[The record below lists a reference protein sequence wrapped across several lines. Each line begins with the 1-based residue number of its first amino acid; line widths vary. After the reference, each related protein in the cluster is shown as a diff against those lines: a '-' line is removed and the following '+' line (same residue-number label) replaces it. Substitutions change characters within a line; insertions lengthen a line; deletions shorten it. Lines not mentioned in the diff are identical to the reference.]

1 MTRQF
6 SAACERNRE
15 PILAVL
21 REVLPAPAKVL
32 EIGSGTGQHAV
43 YFGAH
48 LPHLTWQP
56 SDVPGSHS
64 HASIN
69 AWLDEAGLPNVLRPV
84 ALDVNSADWP
94 AGPFDAVFAAN
105 TCHIMAWDEVRAMF
119 AGAARVLRQGGVLC
133 VYGPF
138 NYGGKFT
145 SESNALFDMSLK
157 AQGEQMGIRGFEEV
171 DGVAGE
177 NGLVLVRDVEMPA
190 HNRLLVWR
198 KG

>member
-21 REVLPAPAKVL
+21 RDVLADAKTVL

-43 YFGAH
+43 FFGAA
-48 LPHLTWQP
+48 LPHVTWQT
-56 SDVPGSHS
+56 SDLPQN
-64 HASIN
+64 HASIHG
-69 AWLDEAGLPNVLRPV
+69 WISEAKLPNVLPPIEF
-84 ALDVNSADWP
+84 DVSSDNWP
-94 AGPFDAVFAAN
+94 AGPFDAVFTAN
-105 TCHIMAWDEVRAMF
+105 TCHIMAWDDVRAMF
-119 AGAARVLRQGGVLC
+119 AGVARVLRSGGVFC

-157 AQGEQMGIRGFEEV
+157 AQGPHMGVRGFEDV
-171 DGVAGE
+171 DRLGREQGM
-177 NGLVLVRDVEMPA
+177 VLVGDHEMPA
-190 HNRLLVWR
+190 HNRLIVWR
-198 KG
+198 R

>member
-6 SAACERNRE
+6 SDACERNKE

-21 REVLPAPAKVL
+21 RDVLANAKEVL

-43 YFGAH
+43 YFGAA
-48 LPHLTWQP
+48 LPHLTWQT
-56 SDVPGSHS
+56 SDLPQN
-64 HASIN
+64 HASIHG
-69 AWLDEAGLPNVLRPV
+69 WLHDAQLPNVLPPFS
-84 ALDVNSADWP
+84 LDVASDNWP
-94 AGPFDAVFAAN
+94 EGPFDAIFTAN

-119 AGAARVLRQGGVLC
+119 AGVARILSPQGVFC

-138 NYGGKFT
+138 NYDGKFT

-157 AQGEQMGIRGFEEV
+157 AQGAHMGIRSFEDLDRLASEQGMSLQA
-171 DGVAGE
+171 DH
-177 NGLVLVRDVEMPA
+177 EMPA

-198 KG
+198 R

>member
-21 REVLPAPAKVL
+21 REVLPGPGKVL

-43 YFGAH
+43 YFGDH
-48 LPHLTWQP
+48 LPYLTWQP
-56 SDVPGSHS
+56 SDLPHN

-69 AWLDEAGLPNVLRPV
+69 AWLDEAELPNVLRPL
-84 ALDVNSADWP
+84 ALDVTSGDWP

-119 AGAARVLRQGGVLC
+119 AGVARVLRQGGLMC

-171 DGVAGE
+171 DSVAGE
-177 NGLVLVRDVEMPA
+177 NGLGLVKDYEMPA

-198 KG
+198 KV

>member
-6 SAACERNRE
+6 SDACERNRE

-21 REVLPAPAKVL
+21 RDLLAQVKTVL

-43 YFGAH
+43 YFGAA
-48 LPHLTWQP
+48 LPHLTWQT
-56 SDVPGSHS
+56 SDLPQN
-64 HASIN
+64 HASIHG
-69 AWLDEAGLPNVLRPV
+69 WLHEVQLPNVLPPFE
-84 ALDVNSADWP
+84 LDVSSANWP
-94 AGPFDAVFAAN
+94 SGPFDAVFTAN
-105 TCHIMAWDEVRAMF
+105 TCHIMAWDEVCAMF
-119 AGAARVLRQGGVLC
+119 AGAARALRPQGLMC

-157 AQGEQMGIRGFEEV
+157 AQGAHMGICGFEEV
-171 DGVAGE
+171 DQLARDQGMTLVA
-177 NGLVLVRDVEMPA
+177 DHDMPA

-198 KG
+198 K